1 MGISPQ
7 TYRARIGYFHSIK
20 IKVRNT
26 SKPVSKYNKMGQS
39 CVCFKIFSVMILMLC
54 TNMVILNNISN
65 INHNHN
71 NDNSH
76 NRCVK
81 LSHFEGYQNYGSS
94 TVLGWTGL
102 SVNKIQKI
110 INGNRRSVGYRL
122 AVWNCARGLVQD
134 GFSHK
139 LHEIKQFITE
149 KKPQCFGIIESDF
162 YGHDSQVFGVKK
174 YTTNEIREK
183 LNIDG
188 YKIEFPQTWD
198 SHGQARLIC
207 YVSESLKYTRKKL
220 NESHDHIPSITLEIG
235 LGKATRTTVHYYYRE
250 WKNGVTGQD
259 DASSQLTHLK
269 HHISQWEEIA
279 NTGRNFVTTTC
290 VPYLGMKT
298 TFDIKIFLMKFKHS
312 SCVKLV
318 PSLSI
323 SIQEYRRLEILSKDH
338 VWITCQQTLQKNA
351 MFQKSLHQ
359 DPVIIFQ

>member
-1 MGISPQ
+1 
-7 TYRARIGYFHSIK
+7 
-20 IKVRNT
+20 
-26 SKPVSKYNKMGQS
+26 MGQS

-54 TNMVILNNISN
+54 TNMVILNKISN
-65 INHNHN
+65 LNHNHN

-76 NRCVK
+76 NHCVK
-81 LSHFEGYQNYGSS
+81 LSHFEGYRNYRSS

-188 YKIEFPQTWD
+188 HKIEFPQSWD

-279 NTGRNFVTTTC
+279 NTGRNFVTLGDANLCALSWNENNFRHKDLSNEVQTFLLRETC
-290 VPYLGMKT
+290 SQLVNKYTRVQKVGNT
-298 TFDIKIFLMKFKHS
+298 IQR
-312 SCVKLV
+312 SCLD
-318 PSLSI
+318 L
-323 SIQEYRRLEILSKDH
+323 
-338 VWITCQQTLQKNA
+338 KNA